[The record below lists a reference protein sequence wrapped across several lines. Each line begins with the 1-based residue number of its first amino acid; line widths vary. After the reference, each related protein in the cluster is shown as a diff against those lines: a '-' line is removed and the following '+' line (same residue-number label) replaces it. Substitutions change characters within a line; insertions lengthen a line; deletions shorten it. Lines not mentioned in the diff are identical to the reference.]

1 MKISHSPLRPSYLSL
16 GLALSFLL
24 APMAKA
30 DELTIAAAASLQD
43 ALTEMK
49 ADLQSTLPGTTVR
62 VTTGASGT
70 LQQQIAQ
77 GAPIDIFL
85 SAANRPIEEL
95 EKLKQLSPG
104 SAKQFL
110 AGELVL
116 IAPKA
121 SSLKSLSDLNT
132 ASIKRIAIG
141 EPRSV
146 PAGDYALQSLTSLK
160 LDKALTPKF
169 LYAKDVRQVLSYVER
184 GEVEAGFVYK
194 SDLQSEAGKSV
205 RLVET
210 IPQSS
215 HKPIRYTMAVIA
227 ASKKQESAEKLLKY
241 FESQKAALIW
251 TKFGF
256 NPLTQNSASL
266 DKDKSSAPK

>member
-1 MKISHSPLRPSYLSL
+1 MKISLLSNRSSFL
-16 GLALSFLL
+16 SFGLALSFAF
-24 APMAKA
+24 APLAKA
-30 DELTIAAAASLQD
+30 EDLTIAAAASLQD
-43 ALTEMK
+43 ALADMK
-49 ADLQSTLPGTTVR
+49 ADLERELPGTTVR
-62 VTTGASGT
+62 VTAGASGT

-121 SSLKSLSDLNT
+121 SRLKSLNELNS
-132 ASIKRIAIG
+132 ASVKRVAIG

-146 PAGDYALQSLTSLK
+146 PAGDYALQALTSLK
-160 LDKALTPKF
+160 LETALTPKF

-194 SDLQSEAGKSV
+194 SDLESVAGKSV

-210 IPQSS
+210 LPASS
-215 HKPIRYTMAVIA
+215 HKPIRYTMAVVA
-227 ASKKQESAEKLLKY
+227 ASKKQESAKKILNY
-241 FESQKAALIW
+241 FESQKAAVIW

-256 NPLTQNSASL
+256 NPLTEKSASVE
-266 DKDKSSAPK
+266 KEKSSAPK